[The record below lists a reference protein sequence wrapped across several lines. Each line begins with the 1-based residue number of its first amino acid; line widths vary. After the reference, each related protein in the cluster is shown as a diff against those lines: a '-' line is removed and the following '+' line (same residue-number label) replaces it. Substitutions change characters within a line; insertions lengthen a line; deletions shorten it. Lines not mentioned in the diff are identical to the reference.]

1 MTPTTRIACALA
13 ACLALG
19 HAALAA
25 DAASPAVDAAAPK
38 KAKATKKK
46 PTKPSKEVLDQ
57 VVAQKLVQLPPASD
71 EQFDAARRAHLGR
84 YVCEFGQTIVLDGND
99 TNPGYLNLRYKSQV
113 WVLKPVL
120 SSTGALRLEDV
131 KGQALLL
138 QIAFKS
144 MLLNTKTGQRIVDQC
159 VHEVQKAAEEAA
171 KNSPPPPAL
180 IN

>member
-1 MTPTTRIACALA
+1 MTLTTRIACALA
-13 ACLALG
+13 AACLAATG
-19 HAALAA
+19 PALAQ
-25 DAASPAVDAAAPK
+25 DAAAAPSAKPK
-38 KAKATKKK
+38 AAKKK
-46 PTKPSKEVLDQ
+46 SQKPPKAVLDK
-57 VVAQKLVQLPPASD
+57 VVAEKLVQLPPASE
-71 EQFDAARRAHLGR
+71 EQFAAARRAHIGR
-84 YVCEFGQTIVLDGND
+84 YICEFDQAIVLDGND

-113 WVLKPVL
+113 WILKPVL

-171 KNSPPPPAL
+171 KGSPPPPAL